1 MLKPCP
7 CDERVS
13 DPTTTRTHSVN
24 TSRWLRHHLRT
35 GSCYTGGHR
44 TNRVFPFNP
53 EYGLLR
59 TRSTSTGSRGEPAAA
74 RRRCDAAIQI
84 PHPPIIL
91 VLFSRRRRRPADRRW
106 EINLA

>member
-53 EYGLLR
+53 EYGLPR
-59 TRSTSTGSRGEPAAA
+59 RAGGGAQAQEMRCARRSRFPIRQSSLSFSAVAAAA
-74 RRRCDAAIQI
+74 RQIAAGK
-84 PHPPIIL
+84 
-91 VLFSRRRRRPADRRW
+91 
-106 EINLA
+106 